1 MRGADAKCYPF
12 RPSGVLYENMMS
24 ALTLTS
30 STVSRWRLF
39 SLILAI
45 VGQLG
50 IFGAS
55 LTLAREETSAV
66 SHTEQ
71 SGINLHHGHNEAT
84 CVACTALSFHAT
96 LAAAT
101 PDAIG
106 HPASFVNARRLVCL
120 PAELQLLPNS
130 CRAPPRE
137 A

>member
-1 MRGADAKCYPF
+1 MK
-12 RPSGVLYENMMS
+12 S
-24 ALTLTS
+24 APTLNST
-30 STVSRWRLF
+30 TVSWWRLF
-39 SLILAI
+39 SVMLAI

-50 IFGAS
+50 IFGVS
-55 LTLAREETSAV
+55 LNLAREETSAV

-96 LAAAT
+96 LTAAA
-101 PDAIG
+101 PAAIG
-106 HPASFVNARRLVCL
+106 HAALFVAARRLDSL
-120 PAELQLLPNS
+120 PAALQLLPNS

>member
-1 MRGADAKCYPF
+1 MKT
-12 RPSGVLYENMMS
+12 

-39 SLILAI
+39 SVILAI
-45 VGQLG
+45 IGQLG

-55 LTLAREETSAV
+55 LSLVREETSAV

-71 SGINLHHGHNEAT
+71 SGVNLHHGHNEAT
-84 CVACTALSFHAT
+84 CVACAALSFHAA
-96 LAAAT
+96 LNAAT
-101 PDAIG
+101 PDPIG
-106 HPASFVNARRLVCL
+106 HTTLVVNARRLVSL
-120 PAELQLLPNS
+120 PAGLQLLPNS